1 MSSIA
6 SSSGGFAA
14 RTTTKIC
21 WRCTGPPKKSMSA
34 RLRSFST
41 SGNTR
46 ESGIVVGLF
55 TMRPTGPL
63 PAWLVTTT
71 TASRKFRSGS
81 SLRATRKI
89 DAGDFCWAAATAQP
103 NARIAINVRIAPF

>member
-46 ESGIVVGLF
+46 ERGIVVGLLM
-55 TMRPTGPL
+55 MRPTGPF
-63 PAWLVTTT
+63 PACDVTRTT
-71 TASRKFRSGS
+71 ESRKFGSGRL
-81 SLRATRKI
+81 LRATRKT
-89 DAGDFCWAAATAQP
+89 DEAGFCWAMAAAQP
-103 NARIAINVRIAPF
+103 NARRAMNIRIAPF